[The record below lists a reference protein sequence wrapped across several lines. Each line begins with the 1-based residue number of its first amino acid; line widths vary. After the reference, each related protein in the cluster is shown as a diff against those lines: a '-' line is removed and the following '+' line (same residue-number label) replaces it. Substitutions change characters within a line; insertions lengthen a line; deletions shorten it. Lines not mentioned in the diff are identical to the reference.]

1 MRLIETDDFE
11 FEFLSHLAERESWR
25 KEIHRPIYYLH
36 KWWAKRLG
44 SVFRGIL
51 LGSLLSEK
59 EKLSDNFYSLHNFS
73 DMSVFDPFMG
83 SGVTIGEAHKLGLT
97 ALGRDINPVAVES
110 VRVAFGPIDKEKVDY
125 ELEKLKQNVGQKI
138 LKLYRSTDSN
148 GHPCDVLYYFWIMQA
163 NCPRCDALI
172 DLFSSWIIAKNAYPD
187 LKPEVQ
193 ILCPSCGNIFSE
205 TKNKTKVICNSCN
218 LKFAPNEG
226 NVKHSKAECFG
237 CHYIFPIISAF
248 RKNTKPKF
256 RLYGKLVLTRDE
268 KKEYLKTNEKDIAD
282 FKKASEVLKT
292 ELQRKTIVLPELKL
306 ETGYNTKQAMNYGFE
321 KWKDFF
327 NDRQLLSL
335 GWLHSSITKIKDKD
349 IRDLF
354 LLAFSSVLEFNNMFA
369 SYKGE
374 GTGAVRHIFSHHIL
388 KPEKKPIEANI
399 WGTPKSSGSFF
410 NLFQNKIKRAILYR
424 QKPTEINKIKGYKA
438 LQCSSAFTEQVDM
451 QWPTK
456 KILLSRKVYL
466 SCGNSS
472 ISQLPDNN
480 IDLIVTDPPFFDN
493 VHYSELADFF
503 YSWQQL
509 VPRGFI
515 NGSKTTRCPLE
526 EVQDYDSTHFTK
538 KLQNVFYECHRVL
551 KDDGMLIFTYH
562 HSRSEGWQSVI
573 RAILE
578 SGFFV
583 VNSHPVKS
591 EMSVAT
597 PKSQAKD
604 PIQLDIV
611 IVCRKNQNQKRKSSI
626 ETALRIAEN
635 KINRLNLS
643 GFSLSSNDKKI
654 IRYGQLLTALHSD
667 EELTYLSTLLEQD
680 TRINETPVLSLEL

>member
-1 MRLIETDDFE
+1 MRLIETDNFE
-11 FEFLSHLAERESWR
+11 FEFLSQLAERESWR

-73 DMSVFDPFMG
+73 DISVFDPFMG

-110 VRVAFGPIDKEKVDY
+110 VRVAFGPINREKVDY
-125 ELEKLKQNVGQKI
+125 ELENLKQEVGEKI

-148 GHPCDVLYYFWIMQA
+148 GYPCDVLYYFWVMQA
-163 NCPRCDALI
+163 NCPRCDI
-172 DLFSSWIIAKNAYPD
+172 PTDLFSSWIIAKNAYPD

-193 ILCPSCGNIFSE
+193 ILCPGCGNIFSE
-205 TKNKTKVICNSCN
+205 TKNKTKVICHSCN
-218 LKFAPNEG
+218 LQFAPNEG
-226 NVKHSKAECFG
+226 NTKHSKVECSG
-237 CHYIFPIISAF
+237 CHNIFPIISAF
-248 RKNTKPKF
+248 RKDIKPKF
-256 RLYGKLVLTRDE
+256 RLYGKLVLTKDG

-282 FKKASEVLKT
+282 FNKASEVLKA
-292 ELQRKTIVLPELKL
+292 ELQRKTIILPKLKL
-306 ETGYNTKQAMNYGFE
+306 ENGYNTKQAMNYGFE

-327 NDRQLLSL
+327 NDRQLLGL
-335 GWLHSSITKIKDKD
+335 AWLHNSITKIKDKD

-354 LLAFSSVLEFNNMFA
+354 LLAFSSALEFNNIFA

-388 KPEKKPIEANI
+388 KPERKPIEANI

-410 NLFQNKIKRAILYR
+410 NLFQNRIKRAILYR
-424 QKPTEINKIKGYKA
+424 QKPTEINHIKGYKA
-438 LQCSSAFTEQVDM
+438 LQCSSSFTEKVDI

-456 KILLSRKVYL
+456 KISLSRKVYL

-472 ISQLPDNN
+472 TSHLPDNSV
-480 IDLIVTDPPFFDN
+480 DLVVTDPPFFDN

-515 NGSKTTRCPLE
+515 NGNKTTRCPME
-526 EVQDYDSTHFTK
+526 EVQDYDSTNFTK
-538 KLQNVFYECHRVL
+538 KLQSVFQECHRVL
-551 KDDGMLIFTYH
+551 KDNGILIFTYH

-573 RAILE
+573 KAILE
-578 SGFFV
+578 SGFLV
-583 VNSHPVKS
+583 INSHPVKS

-597 PKSQAKD
+597 PKSQAKE
-604 PIQLDIV
+604 PIQLDII
-611 IVCRKNQNQKRKSSI
+611 IVCRKNRNLKRESSI
-626 ETALRIAEN
+626 ETALRIAEY

-654 IRYGQLLTALHSD
+654 IRYGQLLTVLQF
-667 EELTYLSTLLEQD
+667 EKEIPMLYNLLEREEESKDIQ
-680 TRINETPVLSLEL
+680 TSLQL

>member
-1 MRLIETDDFE
+1 MRLIETDNFE
-11 FEFLSHLAERESWR
+11 FEFLSQLAERESWR
-25 KEIHRPIYYLH
+25 KEIHRPVYYLH

-59 EKLSDNFYSLHNFS
+59 EKLSENFYSLHDFS
-73 DMSVFDPFMG
+73 DVSVFDPFMG

-110 VRVAFGPIDKEKVDY
+110 VRVAFGPINKEKADY
-125 ELEKLKQNVGQKI
+125 ELEKLKQNIGRKI

-148 GHPCDVLYYFWIMQA
+148 GYPCDVLYYFWVMQA
-163 NCPRCDALI
+163 NCPRCDMLT
-172 DLFSSWIIAKNAYPD
+172 DLFSSWVIAKNAYPD
-187 LKPEVQ
+187 LKPAVQ
-193 ILCPSCGNIFSE
+193 ILCPSCGNIFLE
-205 TKNKTKVICNSCN
+205 TKDKTKVICSSCN
-218 LKFAPNEG
+218 LQFAPNEG
-226 NVKHSKAECFG
+226 NVKHSKVECSD
-237 CHYIFPIISAF
+237 CHYIFPIISSC
-248 RKNTKPKF
+248 RKNIKPKF
-256 RLYGKLVLTRDE
+256 RLFGKLVFTKDE

-282 FKKASEVLKT
+282 FNKASEVLKT
-292 ELQRKTIVLPELKL
+292 ELQRKTIILPKLKL
-306 ETGYNTKQAMNYGFE
+306 ENGYNTKQAMNYGFV

-327 NDRQLLSL
+327 NDRQLLGL
-335 GWLHSSITKIKDKD
+335 GWLHNSITKIKDKD

-354 LLAFSSVLEFNNMFA
+354 LLAFSSALEFNNMFA

-388 KPEKKPIEANI
+388 KPERKPIETNI

-410 NLFQNKIKRAILYR
+410 NLFQNRIKRAILYR
-424 QKPTEINKIKGYKA
+424 QKPTEINQTKGDKA
-438 LQCSSAFTEQVDM
+438 LQCSSAFTEKVDI

-456 KILLSRKVYL
+456 KISLSRKVYL

-472 ISQLPDNN
+472 TSHLPDNS
-480 IDLIVTDPPFFDN
+480 IDLVVTDPPFFDN

-515 NGSKTTRCPLE
+515 NGSKTTRCPME
-526 EVQDYDSTHFTK
+526 EVQDYDSTNFTK
-538 KLQNVFYECHRVL
+538 KLQNVFQECHRIL
-551 KDDGMLIFTYH
+551 KDDGMLVFTYH
-562 HSRSEGWQSVI
+562 HSRGEGWQSVI
-573 RAILE
+573 KAILE

-583 VNSHPVKS
+583 INSHPVKS

-597 PKSQAKD
+597 PKSQAKN
-604 PIQLDIV
+604 PIQLDII
-611 IVCRKNQNQKRKSSI
+611 IVCRKNKNQKWKSSI
-626 ETALRIAEN
+626 ETALRIAED
-635 KINRLNLS
+635 KISRLNLS

-654 IRYGQLLTALHSD
+654 IRYGQLLT
-667 EELTYLSTLLEQD
+667 
-680 TRINETPVLSLEL
+680 VLQFEKEIPL

>member
-1 MRLIETDDFE
+1 MRLIETDNFE
-11 FEFLSHLAERESWR
+11 FEFLSQLAERESWR

-59 EKLSDNFYSLHNFS
+59 EELFENFYSLHNFS
-73 DMSVFDPFMG
+73 DISVFDPFMG

-110 VRVAFGPIDKEKVDY
+110 VRVAFGPINKEQADY

-148 GHPCDVLYYFWIMQA
+148 GHSCDVLYYFWVMQV
-163 NCPRCDALI
+163 NCPNCDIFI
-172 DLFSSWIIAKNAYPD
+172 DLFSSWIISKNAYPD
-187 LKPEVQ
+187 LKPMIQ
-193 ILCPSCGNIFSE
+193 ILCPKCGNIFSE
-205 TKNKTKVICNSCN
+205 TNHKTKVICNSCN
-218 LKFAPNEG
+218 LEFVPNEG
-226 NVKHSKAECFG
+226 NTKNSKVECSG
-237 CHYIFPIISAF
+237 CHHIFPIISAF
-248 RKNTKPKF
+248 KKDTKPKF
-256 RLYGKLVLTRDE
+256 RLYGKLVFTKDE

-282 FKKASEVLKT
+282 FNKASEILKT
-292 ELQRKTIVLPELKL
+292 ELQRKTIILPELKL
-306 ETGYNTKQAMNYGFE
+306 ENGYNTKQAMNYGFE
-321 KWKDFF
+321 KWKNFF
-327 NDRQLLSL
+327 NDRQLLGL
-335 GWLHSSITKIKDKD
+335 GWLHNSITKIENKD

-388 KPEKKPIEANI
+388 KPERKPIEANI

-410 NLFQNKIKRAILYR
+410 NLFRNRIKRAILYR

-438 LQCSSAFTEQVDM
+438 LQCSPAFTEKVDV

-456 KILLSRKVYL
+456 KISLSRKVYL

-472 ISQLPDNN
+472 TSKLPDNS
-480 IDLIVTDPPFFDN
+480 IDLVVTDPPFFDN

-509 VPRGFI
+509 APRGFI
-515 NGSKTTRCPLE
+515 NGRDTTRCPIE
-526 EVQDYDSTHFTK
+526 EVQDYDPTNFTK
-538 KLQNVFYECHRVL
+538 KLQSVFQECHRVL

-562 HSRSEGWQSVI
+562 HSKSEGWQSVI
-573 RAILE
+573 KAILE

-583 VNSHPVKS
+583 INSHPVKS

-597 PKSQAKD
+597 PKSQAKN
-604 PIQLDIV
+604 PIQLDII
-611 IVCRKNQNQKRKSSI
+611 IVCRKNQNQNWKSSI
-626 ETALRIAEN
+626 ETALKIADD

-654 IRYGQLLTALHSD
+654 IRYGQLLTVLQF
-667 EELTYLSTLLEQD
+667 EKELPMLYDLLERGEESKDVQ
-680 TRINETPVLSLEL
+680 ISLQL